1 MLLNIRI
8 VIAHLP
14 EDWISQS
21 RYDDLTNVTTVVI
34 DDRRIPE
41 GRTLQFIIAH
51 EISHAL
57 AAHQHRE
64 RLSAAQERYAANA
77 AHDYV
82 INEMLRPRVNH
93 VPHVHLRM
101 HTPDGKR
108 IIVSEARCNCGAMRG
123 DEHLPACPHLFP

>member
-1 MLLNIRI
+1 MMLNIRVI
-8 VIAHLP
+8 IAHLP

-57 AAHQHRE
+57 AAYEHR
-64 RLSAAQERYAANA
+64 QRYAARFNA
-77 AHDYV
+77 AQDYI
-82 INEMLRPRVNH
+82 INEMLKPSRIR
-93 VPHVHLRM
+93 
-101 HTPDGKR
+101 TDGHQIDADGIDWSR
-108 IIVSEARCNCGAMRG
+108 S
-123 DEHLPACPHLFP
+123 

>member
-1 MLLNIRI
+1 MLNIRI

-64 RLSAAQERYAANA
+64 RYAARNAAQ
-77 AHDYV
+77 DYV
-82 INEMLRPRVNH
+82 INEILRSSDWSPAE
-93 VPHVHLRM
+93 VHLSMR
-101 HTPDGKR
+101 TDGKR
-108 IIVSEARCNCGAMRG
+108 IVLRVNEARCDCGAKRG